1 MSIADRISAKLQFGA
16 GKRAKFYEQLISLMK
31 SKVARLDAIKM
42 IHHIETLEGTKP
54 TNGSAVALMDII
66 RRIEDGDSFGDAI
79 SRWVPRNEA
88 MVLRAIEHSRNFPE
102 SLAVYLDLEQRRRAM
117 LASVRGGL
125 IQPIFSLAVG
135 LGVVVY
141 MGGSV
146 MPIMSDLLPME
157 NWSGMAYMLALLSY
171 FAQGMALP
179 LVIGLIVLAV
189 VIKLSF
195 PRWAGWG
202 RRTADKFPFYSM
214 YRRLA
219 GIDFLVALSSLTSG
233 GMRMVDA
240 IEQLIESSTPY
251 VRRRLQLTMR
261 RLLEGEKIGSA
272 LHGTRMGFPD
282 PDINLQLKILE
293 ETQDIT
299 AAMGK
304 IADETLTQASKR
316 INTTMKTI
324 SIVSM
329 GLVTLIISIISFGIV
344 ALNSQIS
351 ETVSR

>member
-1 MSIADRISAKLQFGA
+1 MSFADRISAKLQFGS

-42 IHHIETLEGTKP
+42 IHHIETMEGKRP
-54 TNGSAVALMDII
+54 TNGSAPALMDII
-66 RRIEDGDSFGDAI
+66 RRIEDGDTFGDAI

-102 SLAVYLDLEQRRRAM
+102 SLATYLDLEKRRRAM
-117 LASVRGGL
+117 IGSVKSGL
-125 IQPIFSLAVG
+125 IQPIFSLSVG
-135 LGVVVY
+135 FGVVLY
-141 MGGSV
+141 MGGNV
-146 MPIMSDLLPME
+146 MPIMADLLPMD

-171 FAQGMALP
+171 FAEGMALP
-179 LVIGLIVLAV
+179 MVVSIIVTAILIR
-189 VIKLSF
+189 LSF

-202 RRTADKFPFYSM
+202 RRVADKMPFYSM

-240 IEQLIESSTPY
+240 IEQLMESSTPY
-251 VRRRLQLTMR
+251 VKHRLQLTMR

-272 LHGTRMGFPD
+272 LHATRMGFPD

-304 IADETLTQASKR
+304 IADETLDQASRK
-316 INTTMKTI
+316 IGGTMKSI

-329 GLVTLIISIISFGIV
+329 GLVTIIISIISFGIV

-351 ETVSR
+351 ETVAR